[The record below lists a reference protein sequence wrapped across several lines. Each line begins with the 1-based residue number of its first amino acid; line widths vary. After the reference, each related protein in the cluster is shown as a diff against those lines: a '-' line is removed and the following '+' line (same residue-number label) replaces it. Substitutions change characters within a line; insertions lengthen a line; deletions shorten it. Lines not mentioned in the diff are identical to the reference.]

1 MITHPC
7 TCSYVPSFILNKLG
21 QTGRESARRSFQRS
35 QALREQRGARQREQI
50 ASEVAMAPMLSEAR
64 RRVFDS
70 QGRWQTRV
78 ELVRDEGADATVDEV
93 VNQVYVFAGVVRDY
107 FQQQLNRNSIDNMG
121 MNLILN
127 VHFGDAFDNA
137 FWNGAEMVF
146 GDGDGELFVSFA
158 RSLDVIAHELAHG
171 VTENTAQLDY
181 FGQSGALNEHFS
193 DVFGAAITQHFLG
206 QDAGSADWLI
216 GNEIMGPDLFG
227 ESLRSMKAPGAA
239 YDHPLMGKDP
249 QPDHM
254 RKFFKGSMDSGGVHI
269 NSGIPNKVFYRVS
282 MEYGTPKAVAIW
294 YEALRRLWNSA
305 VFKDFAEV
313 LVASTRHLTKTG
325 QLPEG
330 AVQTVRLALREVGL

>member
-1 MITHPC
+1 MTTHPC
-7 TCSYVPSFILNKLG
+7 LCTYVPPFILNKLG
-21 QTGRESARRSFQRS
+21 QAGRESARRSFQRS
-35 QALREQRGARQREQI
+35 QAMRDQRGAHNRDRV
-50 ASEVAMAPMLSEAR
+50 ASEIATAPTDIEAR

-78 ELVRDEGADATVDEV
+78 EMVRDEGADPVADEV
-93 VNQVYVFAGVVRDY
+93 ANQVYDFAGVVRDY
-107 FQQQLNRNSIDNMG
+107 LEQQLGRNSIDNMG

-127 VHFGDAFDNA
+127 VHFGEAYDNA
-137 FWNGAEMVF
+137 FWNGVEMVF
-146 GDGDGELFVSFA
+146 GDGDGQLFANFA
-158 RSLDVIAHELAHG
+158 NSLDVVAHELAHG

-193 DVFGAAITQHFLG
+193 DVFGAAITQHYLG

-239 YDHPLMGKDP
+239 FDHPLLGKDP
-249 QPDHM
+249 QPNHM
-254 RKFFKGSMDSGGVHI
+254 RNYYKGPMDYGGVHI

-282 MEYGTPKAVAIW
+282 MEYGTPKAAAIW
-294 YEALRRLWNSA
+294 YEALRRLWSSA
-305 VFKDFAEV
+305 VFKDFAGV
-313 LVASTRHLTKTG
+313 LVDSTRQLTKTG